1 MLPKCKV
8 GNCSQ
13 CELENT
19 NCVKVGKELFCLS
32 CHRQNKANSQM
43 EKSVNNNSKEL
54 EIWFEE
60 RHNQMTGTCKHCAG
74 RTEKGKSSFKC
85 SIAHI
90 LPKALFPSVKSHPLN
105 WIELCF
111 YGNSCHTNFD
121 NYMIEVE
128 ELKCFPEVIEKFIQ
142 IFPNIEEKEK
152 RRIPEI
158 LLKFVK

>member
-43 EKSVNNNSKEL
+43 EKLVNNNSKEL

-60 RHNQMTGTCKHCAG
+60 RHNEMKGTCKHCAG

-121 NYMIEVE
+121 NYMIEIE
-128 ELKCFPEVIEKFIQ
+128 ELKCFQEVIEKFIQ
-142 IFPNIEEKEK
+142 IFPNIEEKER

-158 LLKFVK
+158 LLKYVK

>member
-19 NCVKVGKELFCLS
+19 NCVKVGKDLFCLS

-60 RHNQMTGTCKHCAG
+60 RHNEMTGTCKHCAG
-74 RTEKGKSSFKC
+74 RTEKSKSSFKC

-121 NYMIEVE
+121 NYMIEIE
-128 ELKCFPEVIEKFIQ
+128 ELKCFQEVIEKFIQ
-142 IFPNIEEKEK
+142 IFPNIEEKER

-158 LLKFVK
+158 LLKYVK

>member
-8 GNCSQ
+8 GDCSQ
-13 CELENT
+13 CELINT

-32 CHRQNKANSQM
+32 CHRKNKTNSQM
-43 EKSVNNNSKEL
+43 VKSVNKEL
-54 EIWFEE
+54 EVWFEE
-60 RHNQMTGTCKHCAG
+60 RHEEMTGTCKHCAG

-90 LPKALFPSVKSHPLN
+90 FPKALFPSVKAHPLN

-121 NYMIEVE
+121 NYMIEIE
-128 ELKCFPEVIEKFIQ
+128 ELKCFPEIIEKFRI
-142 IFPNIEEKEK
+142 IYPHIDEKER

-158 LLKFVK
+158 LLKYVK